1 MGRSPLMSDGRPEL
15 VCCQPVSEA
24 YADSLIG
31 CQVQIFSH
39 AGRKDS
45 FFHIFLF
52 RTKRGTYQTER
63 IGIENTV
70 INQVQSQLASRLYS
84 LKQPR

>member
-1 MGRSPLMSDGRPEL
+1 MSDGRPEL

-31 CQVQIFSH
+31 CRVQIFSH

-52 RTKRGTYQTER
+52 RTKRGTYQTEC